1 MTGLFN
7 SRSELPTPINKPDC
21 IGIGVE
27 LYQKK
32 DIFSESRPMWSF
44 IADTN
49 GSPLYKIQIDSTKNS
64 NFDNMFVGIYPM
76 SVSYTHLT
84 LRTSDLV

>member
-1 MTGLFN
+1 M
-7 SRSELPTPINKPDC
+7 EL
-21 IGIGVE
+21 E
-27 LYQKK
+27 LNFTKK

-76 SVSYTHLT
+76 FVYTPKGSQFPISLSAVSQDKFKKVEMIL
-84 LRTSDLV
+84 